1 MSRCKLQRTSP
12 SVETENPFVVARV
25 TGVTAFINGQWQRLH
40 MTPTPVLPPRRPGST
55 KAEPMTR
62 FLKSDLFR
70 NFSIGF
76 SAGLLL
82 VVASQMPAFSHFLGA

>member
-1 MSRCKLQRTSP
+1 
-12 SVETENPFVVARV
+12 
-25 TGVTAFINGQWQRLH
+25 
-40 MTPTPVLPPRRPGST
+40 
-55 KAEPMTR
+55 MTR

-76 SAGLLL
+76 TAGLLL